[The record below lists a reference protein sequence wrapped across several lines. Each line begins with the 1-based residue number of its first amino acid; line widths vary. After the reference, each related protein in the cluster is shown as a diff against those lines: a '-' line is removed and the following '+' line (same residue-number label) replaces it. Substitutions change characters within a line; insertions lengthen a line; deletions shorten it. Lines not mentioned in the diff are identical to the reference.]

1 MLYIDLYKM
10 MGKPGTIVILCG
22 LVFLLG
28 VHTDTY
34 AQLYKWVDE
43 NGNVN
48 YSQSPPP
55 PGIEGSTIKPPP
67 PINPDSARKQLDNR
81 ISNLDKLADQR
92 QQKDEQQLQDEQESA
107 NNDRLCK
114 QARARLASYQQPR
127 VSRTDP
133 DGMYRRL
140 SEEERQREIS
150 RSRQQIN
157 ELCN

>member
-1 MLYIDLYKM
+1 
-10 MGKPGTIVILCG
+10 MGKKPGAIVILSG

-28 VHTDTY
+28 VRTDTY

-48 YSQSPPP
+48 YTQSPPP
-55 PGIEGSTIKPPP
+55 PGIEGSTIKPPAP
-67 PINPDSARKQLDNR
+67 VNTETARKQLDSR
-81 ISNLDKLADQR
+81 LSNLDKLAGQR
-92 QQKDEQQLQDEQESA
+92 QQQDEEKLQAEQQSA
-107 NNDRLCK
+107 TQDRLCN

-127 VSRTDP
+127 INVTDSN
-133 DGMYRRL
+133 GLNRRL

-150 RSRQQIN
+150 RSRQQVN

>member
-1 MLYIDLYKM
+1 
-10 MGKPGTIVILCG
+10 MGKKPGAIVILSG

-28 VHTDTY
+28 VRTDTY

-48 YSQSPPP
+48 YTQSPPP
-55 PGIEGSTIKPPP
+55 PGIEGSTIKPPAP
-67 PINPDSARKQLDNR
+67 VNTETARKQLDSR
-81 ISNLDKLADQR
+81 LSNLDKLAGQR
-92 QQKDEQQLQDEQESA
+92 QQQDEEKLQAEQQSA
-107 NNDRLCK
+107 TQGRLCN

-127 VSRTDP
+127 INVTDSN
-133 DGMYRRL
+133 GLNRRL

-150 RSRQQIN
+150 RSRQQVN